1 MRFNIGFKIFSIA
14 AFLVALMIGA
24 AFVSVK
30 LISDVKHELD
40 IVSETQL
47 PVSEAIAQVTV
58 HILEQGILL

>member
-30 LISDVKHELD
+30 LISAVKHELD
-40 IVSETQL
+40 IVSGTQL
-47 PVSEAIAQVTV
+47 PVSEVVA
-58 HILEQGILL
+58 